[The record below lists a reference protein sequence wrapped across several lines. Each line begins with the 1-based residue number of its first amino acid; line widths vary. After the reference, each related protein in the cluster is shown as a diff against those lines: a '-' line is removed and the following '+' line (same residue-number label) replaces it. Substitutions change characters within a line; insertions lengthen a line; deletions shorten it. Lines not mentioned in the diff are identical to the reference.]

1 MNFWDSSALLPLVV
15 AEEATPRVLAL
26 LDQAEEV
33 VAWTLAPVELFSALA
48 RLQRE
53 GELSPES
60 FEQSRRS
67 WEEMISGLTLVRD
80 VEAVKLRA
88 IRVLGIHSLKT
99 ADALQLAS
107 ALVAC
112 SDLTKNA
119 VFVTLDQRLAGAARR
134 EGVQVL
140 P

>member
-53 GELSPES
+53 GELSPALAMET
-60 FEQSRRS
+60 RPP
-67 WEEMISGLTLVRD
+67 VR
-80 VEAVKLRA
+80 A
-88 IRVLGIHSLKT
+88 RVI
-99 ADALQLAS
+99 ALMEP
-107 ALVAC
+107 
-112 SDLTKNA
+112 
-119 VFVTLDQRLAGAARR
+119 R
-134 EGVQVL
+134 
-140 P
+140 